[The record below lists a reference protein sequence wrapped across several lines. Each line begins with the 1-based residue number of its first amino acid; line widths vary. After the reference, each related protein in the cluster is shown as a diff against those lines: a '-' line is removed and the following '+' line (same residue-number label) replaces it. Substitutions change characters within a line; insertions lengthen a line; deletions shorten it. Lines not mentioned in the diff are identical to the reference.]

1 MPGPPD
7 DKPPAD
13 RRSVVGHP
21 RAAGEPPA
29 PQGAVEGWHYA
40 TGQYVRVTWDSGEI
54 RTVSELAPAARSST
68 DERQA
73 WICPGLCDLQVNG
86 YGGINFTSD
95 QLTVAE
101 VIQVAR
107 QLATHGTTRFLATL
121 TTAASE
127 VYDQAIRV
135 LAEARRSGPP
145 WLTAML
151 VGIHLEGP
159 YISSEDGPRGA
170 HPRAHCRPP
179 DRQELDRWQELA
191 DGAIRLI
198 TLAPELPGAVE
209 LIRHARQLGMV
220 AALGHLQANTAQLEA
235 AMEAGAG
242 LSTHLGN
249 GAHATLPR
257 HPNYLW
263 DQLADDRLS
272 ASLIIDGH
280 HLPAAVVRTILR
292 TKGMQRCLLV
302 SDLTMLAGVTP
313 GRYSS
318 TALGSVDVLADG
330 RLVVADA
337 PQYLAGASRHLVENV
352 ELLSQLD
359 ELSWPSAWEMA
370 SNTPARLLGLP
381 TCDVLPGH
389 PVHLTLVEH
398 PAVDESP
405 PPCQLPAPTPWPA
418 LDRWPAPCRW
428 QVRQAWI
435 DGWSP
440 G

>member
-1 MPGPPD
+1 
-7 DKPPAD
+7 
-13 RRSVVGHP
+13 
-21 RAAGEPPA
+21 
-29 PQGAVEGWHYA
+29 
-40 TGQYVRVTWDSGEI
+40 
-54 RTVSELAPAARSST
+54 
-68 DERQA
+68 
-73 WICPGLCDLQVNG
+73 
-86 YGGINFTSD
+86 
-95 QLTVAE
+95 
-101 VIQVAR
+101 
-107 QLATHGTTRFLATL
+107 
-121 TTAASE
+121 
-127 VYDQAIRV
+127 
-135 LAEARRSGPP
+135 
-145 WLTAML
+145 
-151 VGIHLEGP
+151 
-159 YISSEDGPRGA
+159 
-170 HPRAHCRPP
+170 
-179 DRQELDRWQELA
+179 
-191 DGAIRLI
+191 
-198 TLAPELPGAVE
+198 
-209 LIRHARQLGMV
+209 
-220 AALGHLQANTAQLEA
+220 
-235 AMEAGAG
+235 MEAGAG